1 MASDSF
7 SDLPRADF
15 VKVYRA
21 VEGGRAVDDPE
32 LAPAAARYAAW
43 RRGRIGAMPAVRAG
57 FLVLLVLVLVR
68 AALALR
74 DNSPGAAAIGFVL
87 AALLLAAFA
96 YGPLTAGSRL
106 QRAEDANRNL
116 AAPRPAD
123 DSTDSGP
130 GARGGGPSRRRAR

>member
-21 VEGGRAVDDPE
+21 VEEGRAVNERE

-43 RRGRIGAMPAVRAG
+43 RRGRTGAMPAVRVG

-74 DNSPGAAAIGFVL
+74 DNSPGAAAIGFAL
-87 AALLLAAFA
+87 AALLLACFA

-106 QRAEDANRNL
+106 RRAEEANRAL
-116 AAPRPAD
+116 AAPSPGDGGPA
-123 DSTDSGP
+123 GVE
-130 GARGGGPSRRRAR
+130 ARRGGSSRRRAR